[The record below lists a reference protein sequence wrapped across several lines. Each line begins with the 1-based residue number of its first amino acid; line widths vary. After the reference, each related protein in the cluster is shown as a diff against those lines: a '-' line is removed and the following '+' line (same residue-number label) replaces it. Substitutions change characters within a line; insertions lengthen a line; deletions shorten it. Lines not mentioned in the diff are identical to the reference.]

1 MGKYYIQY
9 ASTEEEACQVS
20 DEEFLIDAGGGKTIF
35 WDTRRNRE
43 VMTRHRDSLAAQA
56 HEASRHGLGQV
67 RSHELRAWY
76 TAQAEQG
83 NQGATKML
91 AYLDGLDA
99 DLEALAAMS
108 HGDMVTDAEEQTAD
122 PHSGAPPG
130 AAREV
135 RPHHVATMIC
145 AARRNKEAGCH
156 VARLHTSS
164 MR

>member
-20 DEEFLIDAGGGKTIF
+20 DEEFFIDAGAGRTIT
-35 WDTRRNRE
+35 WDIH
-43 VMTRHRDSLAAQA
+43 RHRTVLTPHSDSLAAQA

-76 TAQAEQG
+76 TLQAEQD
-83 NQGATKML
+83 NQGAAEML
-91 AYLDGLDA
+91 AYFDGLDA
-99 DLEALAAMS
+99 DLDALAAMS
-108 HGDMVTDAEEQTAD
+108 HGDTLVDTEATTPSA

-135 RPHHVATMIC
+135 RPHHVATVC
-145 AARRNKEAGCH
+145 AGRRTKEAGCH
-156 VARLHTSS
+156 ARLHTDTII
-164 MR
+164 